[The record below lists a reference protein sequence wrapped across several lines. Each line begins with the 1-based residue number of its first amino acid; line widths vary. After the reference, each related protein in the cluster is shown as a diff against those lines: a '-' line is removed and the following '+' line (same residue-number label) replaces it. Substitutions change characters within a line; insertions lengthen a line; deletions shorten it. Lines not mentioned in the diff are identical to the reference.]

1 MINNKSLSG
10 KKTKNEKIP
19 LFTGK
24 DKLKGRVD
32 IKLDR
37 RRKVDHLGIKVIYNC
52 RLS

>member
-1 MINNKSLSG
+1 MIKNKNLGNRKENLS
-10 KKTKNEKIP
+10 KIP

-37 RRKVDHLGIKVIYNC
+37 RRKVDHLGIKVIIMRSN
-52 RLS
+52 

>member
-1 MINNKSLSG
+1 MLVKNKNLSSG
-10 KKTKNEKIP
+10 KEATSKIP

-37 RRKVDHLGIKVIYNC
+37 RRKVDHLGIKVII
-52 RLS
+52 

>member
-1 MINNKSLSG
+1 MIKNKSFKSG
-10 KKTKNEKIP
+10 SVDNQKIF

-37 RRKVDHLGIKVIYNC
+37 RRKIDHMGIRVSFLKI
-52 RLS
+52 